1 MPDPVNL
8 PNPPDLPVVGV
19 LACRK
24 RRANGTSYSRVND
37 VLADSLLRYAR
48 VLPLV
53 IPPDEAGV
61 GALDDLDGLVLP
73 GSGSF
78 VHPRFLGDA
87 GAAREGREY
96 DPDRDAAALA
106 LLRHARTLPD
116 LPVLGSCRGMQEIG
130 VSAGAALR
138 DTEGAEAAV
147 HRFVPD
153 PAAGGDRW
161 ADAHPVDIRPGGL
174 LAALPGAFAG
184 TSVPVNSQHSQ
195 VVHALP
201 ADVHVEALAP
211 DGVIEALSVDHP
223 ARYVLGIQWHFEQH
237 TGDSALNRTILES
250 FGRQCRL
257 RREKRKTC

>member
-1 MPDPVNL
+1 MPDPVNS
-8 PNPPDLPVVGV
+8 PDPQGFPVVGV

-24 RRANGTSYSRVND
+24 QRANGTSYSRVND

-53 IPPDEAGV
+53 VPPDEASA

-78 VHPRFLGDA
+78 VHPRFFGEP
-87 GAAREGREY
+87 GAETEGREY
-96 DPDRDAAALA
+96 DTDRDAAALA

-130 VSAGAALR
+130 VAAGSALR

-147 HRFVPD
+147 HRFT
-153 PAAGGDRW
+153 PAPAGGDRW
-161 ADAHPVDIRPGGL
+161 ADAHPVHIRPGGL
-174 LAALPGAFAG
+174 LGGLPGGFAG
-184 TSVPVNSQHSQ
+184 AAVPVNSQHSQ
-195 VVHALP
+195 VVCALP
-201 ADVHVEALAP
+201 DGVRVEALAP
-211 DGVIEALSVDHP
+211 DGVPEAISVDWP

-237 TGDSALNRTILES
+237 TGDSALNPTILES
-250 FGRQCRL
+250 FGRHCRL